1 MSKCDFIKRFYFFIN
16 LFVSYNLN
24 HRFNTLIKVYRLLF
38 PIDFFL
44 ISSLN
49 IRLVEN

>member
-1 MSKCDFIKRFYFFIN
+1 MSKCDFIKIFFFIN
-16 LFVSYNLN
+16 LFVSYNLS
-24 HRFNTLIKVYRLLF
+24 HRFNMLIKVFRLLF